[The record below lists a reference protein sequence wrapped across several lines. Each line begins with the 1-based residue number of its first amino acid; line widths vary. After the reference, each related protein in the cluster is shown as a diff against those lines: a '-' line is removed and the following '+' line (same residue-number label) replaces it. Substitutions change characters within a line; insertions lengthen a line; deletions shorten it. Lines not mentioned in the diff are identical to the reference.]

1 MYALRVH
8 IHKDMCCGFGN
19 CATVCPAVFQLD
31 YETNRAR
38 CRDRAPIDAHAE
50 AVARAIDECPAQ
62 AISLLVAGTT
72 P

>member
-1 MYALRVH
+1 MHGLRVH

-31 YETNRAR
+31 HETNRVK
-38 CRDRAPIDAHAE
+38 CVDCAPIDVHAD
-50 AVARAIDECPAQ
+50 AVARAADECPAQ
-62 AISLLVAGTT
+62 AISLLIADAA